1 MYGNIRIERN
11 SSRHGSRARD
21 QLSAREYQTSDGV
34 TINFVETGNPA
45 GPPILFVHGIS
56 QSWRSWTKQL
66 NDEALRKKYRL
77 IALDLR
83 GHGESQGAQG
93 AIDTAG
99 RSLRPLVKIKFA
111 LASSPLM
118 VS

>member
-1 MYGNIRIERN
+1 METSASNATRRGTAAEPETNFPRGNTE
-11 SSRHGSRARD
+11 
-21 QLSAREYQTSDGV
+21 TSDGV

-56 QSWRSWTKQL
+56 QSLRSWTKQL

-99 RSLRPLVKIKFA
+99 RSLRPLVKIKCA